1 MNKKLPITALAAALA
16 LLPCAASDGGTFT
29 NPVTTTSLPDPTVI
43 RADDGYFYLYAT
55 EDVRN
60 LPIYR
65 SANLT
70 EWTFVGTAF
79 TDATRPKWNADG
91 GIWAPDI
98 NRIGGKYVLYYS
110 KSVWGGEWTCGIGVA
125 TADRPEGPFTDHGA
139 LFTSREIGVQNSI
152 DPFFISDEGR
162 NYLFWGSFHGIYGIE
177 LTADGLAVK
186 PGAEKK
192 KVAAN
197 FMEGTYIY
205 RRGQHYYLF
214 GSAGSCCEGA
224 RSTYRVTYGRAESLF
239 GPYYTKSGDRLLD
252 GDYDTL
258 VSGDSLVAGPGHNAE
273 IVTDDEGNDWMPMH
287 GYQRS
292 DPDAGRVTWLERID
306 WRDGWP
312 EAAGGTVAK
321 TQPKPVFGQIH
332 LADPTIYAENGTYYL
347 YGTTPKPDEGFWV
360 YTSTDLTHWTG
371 PAGRRDGFAL
381 DGNTYGS
388 NRFWAPQ
395 VFKRG
400 DTYYMAYCANEHI
413 AIASSRSPLGPF
425 VQHADTTWRIQSKVR
440 EIDPYVF
447 TDTDGKAYLYH
458 VRLDRGNRIYVVELD
473 DNLMSVRENTARE
486 CIHAEGGWE
495 NAENAEWPV
504 CEGPTVVKVGSTYY
518 MFYSCNDF
526 RSKSYAVGYATA
538 STPLGPWKKEPKPLI
553 AQSNTGMPGT
563 GHGDLLRGK
572 DGQWMYVMHTHDSE
586 DRVSPRR
593 TAIVGLRLKGKRWEV
608 VPGSFRFITRDG
620 GK

>member
-1 MNKKLPITALAAALA
+1 MNKKLPLIALAAALA
-16 LLPCAASDGGTFT
+16 TLPCAAHDGGTFN

-65 SANLT
+65 SADLT

-79 TDATRPKWNADG
+79 TDSSRPKWNAEG

-139 LFTSREIGVQNSI
+139 LFTSRQIGVQNSI
-152 DPFFISDEGR
+152 DPFFISDGSR

-214 GSAGSCCEGA
+214 GSAGTCCEGA
-224 RSTYRVTYGRAESLF
+224 RSTYHVTYGRAESLF

-252 GDYDTL
+252 GDYETL

-273 IVTDDEGNDWMPMH
+273 IVTDDEGTDWMPMH

-332 LADPTIYAENGTYYL
+332 MADPTIFADNGTYYL
-347 YGTTPKPDEGFWV
+347 YGTTPKPDEGFWA
-360 YTSTDLTHWTG
+360 YTSTDLMHWTG
-371 PAGRRDGFAL
+371 PAGERDGFAL

-400 DTYYMAYCANEHI
+400 DNYFMAYCANEHI
-413 AIASSRSPLGPF
+413 AIASSQSPLGPF
-425 VQHADTTWRIQSKVR
+425 VQHADTTWRIQAPVR

-447 TDTDGKAYLYH
+447 TDTDGKVYLYH
-458 VRLDRGNRIYVVELD
+458 VRLDRGNRIYVAELD

-504 CEGPTVVKVGSTYY
+504 CEGPTVVKVDKTYY
-518 MFYSCNDF
+518 LFYSCNDF
-526 RSKSYAVGYATA
+526 RSKHYAVGYATA
-538 STPLGPWKKEPKPLI
+538 PTPLGPWKKEPQPLI
-553 AQSNTGMPGT
+553 SQHNTGMAGT
-563 GHGDLLRGK
+563 GHGDLLRTK
-572 DGQWMYVMHTHDSE
+572 DGRWMYVMHTHYSQ

-593 TAIVGLRLKGKRWEV
+593 TAIVSLRLKGKRWQVE
-608 VPGSFRFITRDG
+608 PGTFRFISRDG
-620 GK
+620 DK